1 MQCFLLHSLEH
12 HATTNSFVF
21 DELRVKSQQHAGRY
35 IVWVERHRVV
45 EVLRGGRVA
54 LRYGGSG
61 VQDLAA
67 DRKLDF
73 LGVPLTWLLN
83 FHTVQSIVDFFK
95 R

>member
-12 HATTNSFVF
+12 HATTNGFVF
-21 DELRVKSQQHAGRY
+21 DELRVERQQHAGRY
-35 IVWVERHRVV
+35 IVGIERHRVV
-45 EVLRGGRVA
+45 EVLRGGRVT

-67 DRKLDF
+67 DRELDL

-83 FHTVQSIVDFFK
+83 FNSVQSIVNCF
-95 R
+95 